1 MTLAATPT
9 GPAYQVLY
17 YNYVPNI
24 LERRDP
30 YRPQHLQH
38 AKQFA
43 AEGKLALAGALLEPV
58 DSALFV
64 FHNTSR
70 EEIEEFVKDD
80 PAVHGCCWVGCPV
93 ARPLLRALSSMDVLA
108 GGLDGEAHAA
118 CPAPPGGATLH
129 AFLGSV
135 VFALLLL
142 AFAYFSYCDFLR
154 RHGKLRAAA
163 ELAGMDAEQLRRM
176 LSDVDLLP
184 EWARMPDV
192 ERAPFANQ
200 ILAQARLR
208 CRSPGCIGVVWP
220 NVECAAIKMA
230 LADNFLERLMN
241 STTFWRPAFLAR
253 SGVRILGL
261 SLGPVPPTLAGI
273 KAGVPRWVAAAGAP
287 QRAAQGPSRVFPQPS
302 GDARRSAEAVVLEV
316 EFAWASRMDLRM
328 AIRILPDQYASGL
341 LGRTLA
347 GATTVRM
354 GVRDMVIRGKAR
366 ITVRPLLDE
375 IPVAGGLKV
384 SLMGAPEFSYR
395 TSVLGGNPAFIRG
408 LDSWINEFIKDVVLR
423 PFLWPDGFVLDL
435 AHLGATAFETPEGIL
450 NVQLVDATNL
460 PRMDLIGR
468 ADPYVQLSVADKGKA
483 SSSVRSNTLEPVW
496 NEEFPLLVHDSKQQ
510 RLKVA
515 LWDSETL
522 LPDRL
527 MGEVE
532 LPLEALDLSG
542 AANDVWI
549 PVPRFRK
556 PASPAYDGAG
566 TQAAAPAAAEEEPP
580 PPPPGGRAEAPAP
593 PGGAPRL
600 RRWLSKGG
608 VWGRQLAPAGAERPA
623 EPPSEAELWRQ
634 RLHRLRR
641 QQQLVQGSMGG
652 GGGAM
657 EQVWHLA
664 AQRLHLL
671 RQSLGS
677 EMLVHLRVT
686 YLRFAQ
692 QPAAGGARG
701 GGGAAAAGAAAAMA
715 AAVGVLHV
723 HIDRAEKLVARK
735 AGGFAKNMAV
745 RVAVGSS
752 GRYVKSTERGTAK
765 AMVHRTDPIFEQTLE
780 FIIDGVRNGNDTAR
794 QSDAEVSVS
803 IWTFHLLLKPKFK
816 GQVSFPL
823 QDVVHGKRLRLDK
836 YALQARRRA
845 ACAHACQAEGRWRT
859 CLPGAA
865 WRPPARAAAARV
877 RPRQL
882 SPRRLAQGVASGS
895 IFLELRWTSAIDNW
909 QL

>member
-1 MTLAATPT
+1 
-9 GPAYQVLY
+9 
-17 YNYVPNI
+17 
-24 LERRDP
+24 
-30 YRPQHLQH
+30 
-38 AKQFA
+38 
-43 AEGKLALAGALLEPV
+43 
-58 DSALFV
+58 
-64 FHNTSR
+64 
-70 EEIEEFVKDD
+70 
-80 PAVHGCCWVGCPV
+80 
-93 ARPLLRALSSMDVLA
+93 MDVLA

-200 ILAQARLR
+200 ILAQ
-208 CRSPGCIGVVWP
+208 VWP

-273 KAGVPRWVAAAGAP
+273 K
-287 QRAAQGPSRVFPQPS
+287 VFPQPS

-435 AHLGATAFETPEGIL
+435 AHLGAIAFETPEGIL

-556 PASPAYDGAG
+556 PASPAYDGGGHGGGRVGGRPARRGSRRAG
-566 TQAAAPAAAEEEPP
+566 RPP
-580 PPPPGGRAEAPAP
+580 P
-593 PGGAPRL
+593 APRGL
-600 RRWLSKGG
+600 
-608 VWGRQLAPAGAERPA
+608 
-623 EPPSEAELWRQ
+623 
-634 RLHRLRR
+634 
-641 QQQLVQGSMGG
+641 
-652 GGGAM
+652 
-657 EQVWHLA
+657 
-664 AQRLHLL
+664 
-671 RQSLGS
+671 
-677 EMLVHLRVT
+677 
-686 YLRFAQ
+686 
-692 QPAAGGARG
+692 AGGAG
-701 GGGAAAAGAAAAMA
+701 AGAAA
-715 AAVGVLHV
+715 
-723 HIDRAEKLVARK
+723 
-735 AGGFAKNMAV
+735 
-745 RVAVGSS
+745 
-752 GRYVKSTERGTAK
+752 
-765 AMVHRTDPIFEQTLE
+765 Q
-780 FIIDGVRNGNDTAR
+780 
-794 QSDAEVSVS
+794 
-803 IWTFHLLLKPKFK
+803 
-816 GQVSFPL
+816 
-823 QDVVHGKRLRLDK
+823 
-836 YALQARRRA
+836 RRA
-845 ACAHACQAEGRWRT
+845 ARAH
-859 CLPGAA
+859 
-865 WRPPARAAAARV
+865 
-877 RPRQL
+877 
-882 SPRRLAQGVASGS
+882 
-895 IFLELRWTSAIDNW
+895 
-909 QL
+909 